1 MAIPLSYN
9 FRNLRV
15 RKTTTAMT
23 ALGIA
28 LTVAVLLG
36 ILAMVTGLKS
46 ALQSSGNPLQMIV
59 VRKNSASEL
68 VSQVGRE
75 AVSAIRFKEGIQ
87 KFSDGEPMV
96 SGEIVTVMNL
106 PRKNNPEGAN
116 VTIRGLSQGGVK
128 MRPEIRMLSGR
139 WFEPGQ
145 REVAVGKSIAARYAN
160 AALGDSLRFGRGDWK
175 IVGVFDAGK
184 TAFDSE
190 IWGDV
195 NQIATDFN
203 RNEMMSS
210 ALVRAIDPIALQA
223 LKTSMAEDQRLYL
236 EAKTETEYYA
246 AQTSTARPVEF
257 LGMFVAVIMAIGS
270 SFAAM
275 NTMYAA
281 VSRRAREIGTLR
293 ILGFSRGSILLSF
306 VFESLLLSLLGGL
319 LGILLVLPLNGLES
333 GIGNNVTFSETGF
346 DFRITPA
353 IIGIGLSFATLMG
366 ILGGLLPAR
375 SASKADIL
383 AALRE
388 L

>member
-15 RKTTTAMT
+15 RKTTTVMT

-36 ILAMVTGLKS
+36 ILAMVAGLKS

-59 VRKNSASEL
+59 MRKNSASEL
-68 VSQVGRE
+68 SSQVARE
-75 AVSAIRFKEGIQ
+75 AISAIRFKEGIQ
-87 KFSDGEPMV
+87 KFTDGEPMV
-96 SGEIVTVMNL
+96 SGEIVAVMNL

-116 VTIRGLSQGGVK
+116 VTIRGLSQTGVR
-128 MRPEIRMLSGR
+128 MRPEIRMQAGR

-145 REVAVGKSIAARYAN
+145 REVAVGKSIATRFVS
-160 AALGDSLRFGRGDWK
+160 AALGDTLRFGRGDWK
-175 IVGVFDAGK
+175 IVGIFDAGK

-190 IWGDV
+190 IWGDL

-203 RNEMMSS
+203 RSEVLSS
-210 ALVRAIDPIALQA
+210 ALVRATDPITLQA
-223 LKTSMAEDQRLYL
+223 LKNSMADDQRLYL
-236 EAKTETEYYA
+236 EAKTETDYYA
-246 AQTSTARPVEF
+246 TQTSTARPVEF

-281 VSRRAREIGTLR
+281 VARRGREIGTLR

-319 LGILLVLPLNGLES
+319 IGILLMMPLNGLES

-346 DFRITPA
+346 DFRITVP
-353 IIGIGLSFATLMG
+353 IIAIGLSFATLMG

>member
-15 RKTTTAMT
+15 RKTTTVMT

-36 ILAMVTGLKS
+36 ILAMVAGLKS
-46 ALQSSGNPLQMIV
+46 ALQSSGNPLQIIMM
-59 VRKNSASEL
+59 RKNSPSEL
-68 VSQVGRE
+68 SSQIARE
-75 AVSAIRFKEGIQ
+75 AISAIRFKEGIQ
-87 KFSDGEPMV
+87 KFPDGEPMV

-106 PRKNNPEGAN
+106 QRKNNPEGAN
-116 VTIRGLSQGGVK
+116 VTIRGLAQTGVK

-145 REVAVGKSIAARYAN
+145 REVAVGKSIATRFVN
-160 AALGDSLRFGRGDWK
+160 AAMGESLRFGRGDWK
-175 IVGVFDAGK
+175 IVGVFDAGR

-190 IWGDV
+190 IWGDL

-203 RNEMMSS
+203 RNEVMSS
-210 ALVRAIDPIALQA
+210 ALVRAVDPISLEA
-223 LKTSMAEDQRLYL
+223 LKNSMADDQRLYL

-246 AQTSTARPVEF
+246 AQTTTARPVEF
-257 LGMFVAVIMAIGS
+257 LGMFVAVIMAVGS

-281 VSRRAREIGTLR
+281 VARRAREIGTLR

-353 IIGIGLSFATLMG
+353 IIAVGLSFATLMG

>member
-375 SASKADIL
+375 SASRADIL